1 LPLSDY
7 LRWGAGTVLEILLLC
22 LVLRRGLARRF
33 PFFLLY
39 LCLLVLSEVGYLP
52 LLARF
57 GHESHAMFLLYWV
70 SQEVL
75 VIARGLVVVE
85 ICSAMLRSYKGIW
98 SLCRLILSLIAG
110 LLVLATILSAQRSGP
125 WLPTMVYATER
136 GLELTIVGILLF
148 GLAFCRHYR
157 VEPEP
162 PIPLMALGL
171 GIYSA
176 IQVANDTLL
185 GKWLYAYFPLWSLIR
200 VYSFDI
206 ALGLWL
212 VSVWRT
218 LPERRP
224 VPTML
229 DRGVYEGLSPVI
241 NLRLRELNS
250 RLLGMLK

>member
-1 LPLSDY
+1 MPLSDY

-22 LVLRRGLARRF
+22 LVLRRGLARRL

-39 LCLLVLSEVGYLP
+39 LCLLVVYEVCYLP
-52 LLARF
+52 SLLRF
-57 GHESHAMFLLYWV
+57 GYQSHAMFAFYWI

-85 ICSAMLRSYKGIW
+85 ICSAMLRSYEGIW
-98 SLCRLILSLIAG
+98 RLCRLALSGIGGALIFA
-110 LLVLATILSAQRSGP
+110 AILSALRSGP
-125 WLPTMVYATER
+125 WLPAMVYASER
-136 GLELTIVGILLF
+136 GLELTIVGLLLF
-148 GLAFCRHYR
+148 GLAFCRYYR

-185 GKWLYAYFPLWSLIR
+185 GKWLYAYFPLWSSIR

-224 VPTML
+224 VPAML
-229 DRGVYEGLSPVI
+229 DRGVYEGLSPLI
-241 NLRLRELNS
+241 NLHLRELNS

>member
-7 LRWGAGTVLEILLLC
+7 LRGGAGTALELLLLC

-33 PFFLLY
+33 PFFLSY
-39 LCLLVLSEVGYLP
+39 VILLLTFDLSYLP
-52 LLARF
+52 SFLHFGFRSNAMLLF
-57 GHESHAMFLLYWV
+57 YWI
-70 SQEVL
+70 SQEIL
-75 VIARGLVVVE
+75 VIARGLVAVE

-98 SLCRLILSLIAG
+98 RLCRLLLSGIGGVLIA
-110 LLVLATILSAQRSGP
+110 AAILSARQNAPR
-125 WLPTMVYATER
+125 LPAMVYASER
-136 GLELTIVGILLF
+136 GLELTIVGLLLL
-148 GLAFCRHYR
+148 GLAFCRYYR

-162 PIPLMALGL
+162 PIPLLALGL

-185 GKWLYAYFPLWSLIR
+185 GKWLSYLPLWSQIR

-224 VPTML
+224 VPSML

-241 NLRLRELNS
+241 NVRLRELNS